1 MRWVVI
7 NNGGQSKAPGGEM
20 KVKADDNA
28 RQRSLE
34 KTKQETGNIHELE
47 SMEEEEIL
55 EKRKYWRDLE
65 TRETDGIPIESFF
78 VRWRGGLAHLEKKQ
92 W

>member
-1 MRWVVI
+1 
-7 NNGGQSKAPGGEM
+7 M

-55 EKRKYWRDLE
+55 EKRKY
-65 TRETDGIPIESFF
+65 
-78 VRWRGGLAHLEKKQ
+78 
-92 W
+92 